1 MIKLAIIGTGFIAQA
16 HASAYKQIKNSQI
29 IAVTDKVKETGFK
42 FAKEHN
48 AKFYDSIEELLQEKE
63 INTVDICTPTFT
75 HEDIVVKAAA
85 AKKNIFCEKP
95 LTLTLKS
102 ADKMINAVKDNKVKA
117 MVGHVLRFWPEYV
130 RIKEYIDSK
139 IIGKPLHAFCQRLA
153 VTPDWHQG
161 NWGANEKLG
170 GGAALDLHIHDLD
183 CLIWM
188 FGKPSIVMAQGIFD
202 PVKKEAGGLVHINTT
217 VGFEKKII
225 GFAEGGWEFKGAFPF
240 TMALR
245 ILCEKGTVDWLFRA
259 GKNIEERTQAAEIKV
274 YKNDNTIEVLEAS
287 KDDAFYLELSYFID
301 CLENKKPVKIAS
313 FEDGRAAL
321 ELALAAIK
329 SAKTS
334 KVVKI

>member
-1 MIKLAIIGTGFIAQA
+1 MIKVAIIGTGFIAQA
-16 HASAYKQIKNSQI
+16 HAAAYKQIPSVRI
-29 IAVTDKVKETGFK
+29 AAVTDMIEEIGQK
-42 FAKEHN
+42 FAKDHD
-48 AKFYDSIEELLQEKE
+48 AKFYGSIDEILKEKD
-63 INTVDICTPTFT
+63 INIIDICTPTFS
-75 HEDIVVKAAA
+75 HEEIVLKAAA

-102 ADKMINAVKDNKVKA
+102 ADNMIKAVKENKVKA
-117 MVGHVLRFWPEYV
+117 MVGHALRFWPEYV
-130 RIKEYIDSK
+130 KIKEYLDSK
-139 IIGKPLHAFCQRLA
+139 ALGKPMHAFCQRLA

-183 CLIWM
+183 FLIWL

-217 VGFEKKII
+217 IGFEKKVVA
-225 GFAEGGWEFKGAFPF
+225 FAEGGWEFKGAFPF

-245 ILCEKGTVDWLFRA
+245 ILCEKGTIDWLFRA
-259 GKNIEERTQAAEIKV
+259 GKNIEERSQTAEIKV
-274 YKNDNTIEVLEAS
+274 YKNDGTVEILEAE
-287 KDDAFYLELSYFID
+287 KYDAFYSELSYFID

-313 FEDGRAAL
+313 FEDGRASL

-329 SAKTS
+329 SAKTG
-334 KVVKI
+334 KVIKL